1 MGLFLAGAG
10 VIALEILLTRV
21 FSVVTWY
28 HFASMAIAVSMFGI
42 SAGGL
47 LPYLLR
53 GDASGRGWFAGV
65 PPPLGMKLSAASS
78 FFTVLPYGV
87 LLLFARYP
95 LWASR
100 LLSLFHQPYYEPFR
114 GGGAAVSPA
123 ADALQV
129 GALLLLFSLPFV
141 GAGAVFALAFSER
154 GREGRAYLLMMTG
167 SAAGVAAYLAAM
179 SAGSGPAAFPF
190 VAALFSLSA
199 AAFAF
204 PPRNPPQN
212 RDVPKTPPEQ
222 GRRWR
227 IRVSRFW
234 GSFRDVPVL
243 GWVPGSVG
251 GAVIGLLA
259 ISAALVL
266 LGLLEARYG
275 FAEIRFARGR
285 YEPGMLW
292 SRWDAVSR
300 VAVYPVSGEE
310 STKAWGVSPR
320 YSGPAPGQI
329 GMVVDDTGYT
339 ALFGVGRGAE
349 SMAAFRGN
357 VASAAYHVRKGASA
371 LVIGPGGGKDI
382 LCALS
387 SGARSVTAVEV
398 NPLVVRAADET
409 FGNFTGRPYRMPG
422 VRAVVAEGRNFLASD
437 RSRYDVLQMT
447 QVFGRVPPSAGA
459 FTMTEDH
466 LHTVEAFDGFL
477 SRLADD
483 GILTITR
490 FVHERRVWRI
500 LALARSALSR
510 RGSRDPDRHV
520 VALRDRGIVNFLI
533 RRTPWTESDLSSVR
547 RFSEEMGFSIL
558 FSPDRPASGLPG
570 RIFHGIDDPRD
581 APFDFSAPTD
591 DRPFYYYTLRPAA
604 FLSAEVRRRG
614 EFEDRAVS
622 MLRGFLFSSGGLCV
636 VFLFVPGVLLSRRVP
651 GASLVAAPLYML
663 LCGLAYVV
671 WEIVMIKRLALLFG
685 APVYS
690 LAVGLLLILVFS
702 AAGGYLAGRP
712 RAKSGA
718 AGMLAGAAAGTAWL
732 LYAGP
737 ELSTFAGASTPAR
750 VLVAALYVLPP
761 SIFMGRF
768 FPTGFR
774 RFAAPGAGTTPF
786 LFAANGAASV
796 LGAAFTQ
803 ALALNAGYG
812 ATTVIGGILY
822 AACAALLLRRA
833 DGGTP
838 G

>member
-1 MGLFLAGAG
+1 MALFLAGAG

-42 SAGGL
+42 SIGGL

-53 GDASGRGWFAGV
+53 RGIAEHDRFTGV
-65 PPPLGMKLSAASS
+65 PARLGTALAAASS
-78 FFTVLPYGV
+78 LFTILPYGV

-100 LLSLFHQPYYEPFR
+100 LLSIFHQPYYEPFR
-114 GGGAAVSPA
+114 GTATRISSAT
-123 ADALQV
+123 DTLQV

-141 GAGAVFALAFSER
+141 GAGAIFALAFTDR
-154 GREGRAYLLMMTG
+154 GREGRTYLRVMAG

-179 SAGSGPAAFPF
+179 RAGSGPAAFLF

-204 PPRNPPQN
+204 QPPNPQPQN
-212 RDVPKTPPEQ
+212 RDVPRTPPEQ
-222 GRRWR
+222 GQRWGA
-227 IRVSRFW
+227 RVSHFW
-234 GSFRDVPVL
+234 GSSRNVPVL
-243 GWVPGSVG
+243 GCLVCA
-251 GAVIGLLA
+251 AVLA
-259 ISAALVL
+259 LF
-266 LGLLEARYG
+266 GFLEVRYG

-320 YSGPAPGQI
+320 YAGPAPEQI

-339 ALFGVGRGAE
+339 ALFGMGKSSE

-357 VASAAYHVRKGASA
+357 VASAAYHVRHGARA
-371 LVIGPGGGKDI
+371 LIIGPGGGKDI

-398 NPLVVRAADET
+398 NPLVVRAADEV
-409 FGNFTGRPYRMPG
+409 FGEFTGRPYRMPG

-437 RSRYDVLQMT
+437 RTRYDVLQMT

-459 FTMTEDH
+459 FTMSEDH
-466 LHTVEAFDGFL
+466 LHTVEAFRGYL
-477 SRLADD
+477 SHLSDD

-490 FVHERRVWRI
+490 FLHERRVWRI
-500 LALARSALSR
+500 LALAREGLAL
-510 RGSRDPDRHV
+510 RGSPDPARYV

-533 RRTPWTESDLSSVR
+533 RRTPWTATDLAAVH
-547 RFSEEMGFSIL
+547 RFSETMGFSVL
-558 FSPDRPASGLPG
+558 FSPDRPAMGLPA
-570 RIFHGIDDPRD
+570 RILRGEEDPRD
-581 APFDFSAPTD
+581 LPFDFSAPTD
-591 DRPFYYYTLRPAA
+591 DRPFYYYTLRPEA
-604 FLSAEVRRRG
+604 FLSAEVRRGG
-614 EFEDRAVS
+614 EFEDRAVT
-622 MLRGFLFSSGGLCV
+622 MLRGFLLSAGGLCL
-636 VFLFVPGVLLSRRVP
+636 VFLIVPGALLSRRDP
-651 GASLVAAPLYML
+651 DASPVAASVYMFL
-663 LCGLAYVV
+663 AGLAYVV

-685 APVYS
+685 TPVLS
-690 LAVGLLLILVFS
+690 LAAGLFLILAFS

-712 RAKSGA
+712 GTRFRGG
-718 AGMLAGAAAGTAWL
+718 GMLAGTVAGTAWL
-732 LYAGP
+732 FLAGTA
-737 ELSTFAGASTPAR
+737 LGAFAGSPLPAR
-750 VLVAALYVLPP
+750 VLVAAGYVLPP
-761 SIFMGRF
+761 SLLMGRF
-768 FPTGFR
+768 FPTGLR
-774 RFAAPGAGTTPF
+774 RYATRGGGTTPF

-796 LGAAFTQ
+796 LGAALTQ

-812 ATTVIGGILY
+812 TTTIVGGILY
-822 AACAALLLRRA
+822 AVCAGFLLFRREA
-833 DGGTP
+833 GAAG
-838 G
+838 